1 MSKYNHT
8 NSIPVDSIP
17 KDEIAQAIK
26 EWAEGDEAMERLL
39 WTCYK
44 KGVKTSGCHA
54 GAGPFIDFNYQDK
67 ISELSRLIEATQ
79 KIKGSQVIM
88 NSDGGNPFSG
98 PEWYIPN
105 IGLGF
110 DTEYKEEADVC
121 FDKLNKALET
131 PSKKD
136 NKHIL
141 FRLVEFF
148 IGKESGLDFRFKHT
162 EEDKYEF
169 HIEAFSVGDK
179 RNEYYNEIFTKAGLE
194 AVPVDKD
201 FESFHEWKIESNSLK
216 DISMKMESVIDYVIS
231 NYSYDLPTSEKE
243 IYSFN
248 LVAVFKKRTL
258 PEEKFEKWLVKQ
270 KKKMFRRRIRLFR
283 RRPRRRERKDT
294 DE

>member
-67 ISELSRLIEATQ
+67 ISELSKLIDTTQ

-270 KKKMFRRRIRLFR
+270 KKKMFRRR
-283 RRPRRRERKDT
+283 PRRRERKDT